1 MEGSAEF
8 LTQLEPALAARR
20 SWLDGQTALLKDAV
34 RTYQQRYQGLYE
46 LFLRKGL
53 IREDPYDYGH
63 TAGDVGAP
71 SDDPF
76 LETERYD
83 HVSRRLDAL
92 RRHLETVGT
101 SWKLDADGLDLGKLK
116 RLSGLV
122 RYLPWANLSEQSQS
136 PTARAV
142 AQFANSIRKGTDRV
156 TAVVVRDAVN
166 QLAQSQRELAILVA
180 AFAGFRRELWKAEL
194 RAMALPRVPLDRVR
208 AETKREDLLRSLRLA
223 VAETM
228 PGSPFYPELAEEV
241 LKEETSAQAEELRA
255 RLLETLSRTEE
266 AAAASM
272 PRREPPR
279 PDRNALLDAVRLLA
293 RSEAEMQSA
302 LATLTVNADRLAGP
316 THGIAGLLHRLM
328 DAVAGR
334 RGKER
339 TVDVEYLE
347 QDGTRHE
354 TVALAPFLEAVRRK
368 VELLASLVDE
378 SGQALARLTATAD
391 ELLLEFVERQLSDLL
406 VMHRRMGGVNAR
418 LQAETMSGR
427 YSGRRGEA
435 KGIRLELSA
444 VKNFLVKASQRL
456 HEYTARLEEL
466 RQYEQSLLRPAA
478 DGAEKSPGTA
488 AGRGGPAR
496 AGGKPSA

>member
-8 LTQLEPALAARR
+8 LRRLEAALALRT
-20 SWLDGQTALLKDAV
+20 SWLDGQASLLKDAV
-34 RTYQQRYQGLYE
+34 RTYQQRYQGLWE

-63 TAGDVGAP
+63 AAGDVGAP

-83 HVSRRLDAL
+83 QVSRRLDAL
-92 RRHLETVGT
+92 RRHLDTVGS
-101 SWKLDADGLDLGKLK
+101 SWKLDAGGLDLGKLK

-122 RYLPWANLSEQSQS
+122 RYLPWANLTEQSQS

-142 AQFANSIRKGTDRV
+142 AQFAASIRKGTDRV

-194 RAMALPRVPLDRVR
+194 RARALPRVPLDRAR
-208 AETKREDLLRSLRLA
+208 TETKREDQLRALRRA

-228 PGSPFYPELAEEV
+228 PGSPFYPELAGEV
-241 LKEETSAQAEELRA
+241 LDEETSPRAEELRA
-255 RLLETLSRTEE
+255 SLLESLARTEE
-266 AAAASM
+266 AAVAAP

-279 PDRNALLDAVRLLA
+279 PDRNALIDAVRLLA

-316 THGIAGLLHRLM
+316 TRGLAGLLHRLM
-328 DAVAGR
+328 EAVAGR

-354 TVALAPFLEAVRRK
+354 TVALVPFLEAVRRK
-368 VELLASLVDE
+368 VELLASLGDE
-378 SGQALARLTATAD
+378 SGQALARLSATPD
-391 ELLLEFVERQLSDLL
+391 EPLLEFVERQLSDLL

-418 LQAETMSGR
+418 LQAETISGH
-427 YSGRRGEA
+427 YHGAHRGEA

-444 VKNFLVKASQRL
+444 VKNFLIKASQRL
-456 HEYTARLEEL
+456 HDYTARLEEL
-466 RQYEQSLLRPAA
+466 RQYEQSLPRP
-478 DGAEKSPGTA
+478 GAG
-488 AGRGGPAR
+488 GGPPA
-496 AGGKPSA
+496 